1 MAIPERLTR
10 AVELIGVGP
19 EQRILEIGC
28 GPGVAAALICERLS
42 EGSGGGHLTAID
54 RSETAIARASRRN
67 AGHVAAGT
75 VDFRRSD
82 LAALALDGA
91 RFDTVFA
98 VNVNLFWVGDASAE
112 LGLLRDALVPGG
124 RLHLF
129 YEGPSPGKDG
139 RIADAIVPALAAHGF
154 TATSTTV
161 PPLLW
166 IAATAP
172 SPGQAA

>member
-1 MAIPERLTR
+1 MGTAIPQRLSR
-10 AVELIGVGP
+10 AVELLGVAPG
-19 EQRILEIGC
+19 QRILEIGC

-42 EGSGGGHLTAID
+42 GDAGGQLTAID

-75 VDFRRSD
+75 VAFHRTD

-98 VNVNLFWVGDASAE
+98 VNVNLFWVADARAE
-112 LGLLRDALVPGG
+112 LALLRDALAPGG

-129 YEGPSPGKDG
+129 YEGPSPDKDG
-139 RIADAIVPALAAHGF
+139 RIAGAIVPALAAHGF
-154 TATSTTV
+154 AATSTTV

-166 IAATAP
+166 IAAR
-172 SPGQAA
+172 QAA